1 MNVSIILNLMG
12 QMSDVKPIK
21 NTIANGQ

>member
-21 NTIANGQ
+21 NTIANG